1 MEKGEFHGTGLIICQ
16 CYDGQEIKNVP
27 IERSSSNKI
36 RFQEDRFSYIYKCYP
51 PKLPDINFEKTEVAK
66 GDAMNTFIKS
76 DLIWAIRKLFDDSEN
91 PIIPTWSA
99 YNSLITHPLPKTIY
113 CGLPLLRGS
122 PTDWSNL
129 YTSLKIV
136 QNINEVVSPE
146 TITIV
151 SCDLQLYNKCLQLKS
166 NDAIRDNFVFRMGEL
181 HCVFAILKVMGKY
194 IENSGLDLLLVE
206 SDIYGPVTLYQ
217 ILGGKHMKRAIEAHT
232 VIYMSLLHFFVKHAE
247 DVKEDLHD
255 LLQNIF
261 DPAEELL
268 NHDDVSKA
276 FDDSCIPDF
285 LKRLDQSFEMQSRFY
300 LNYMVMFEHLLLF
313 IRATRQ
319 GLWELH
325 LESLNYFAALFF
337 AHDQINYARLT
348 PVYLS
353 EMLYLK
359 ENDPETCD
367 FFRDGNFCVNKN
379 DVPFCAIGVDHAM
392 EQENKRIKVKSG
404 VIGLTQNYLEF
415 VTIFI

>member
-1 MEKGEFHGTGLIICQ
+1 MKW
-16 CYDGQEIKNVP
+16 
-27 IERSSSNKI
+27 
-36 RFQEDRFSYIYKCYP
+36 YP
-51 PKLPDINFEKTEVAK
+51 LETKT
-66 GDAMNTFIKS
+66 F
-76 DLIWAIRKLFDDSEN
+76 
-91 PIIPTWSA
+91 
-99 YNSLITHPLPKTIY
+99 
-113 CGLPLLRGS
+113 
-122 PTDWSNL
+122 
-129 YTSLKIV
+129 
-136 QNINEVVSPE
+136 
-146 TITIV
+146 V

-166 NDAIRDNFVFRMGEL
+166 NDAIHDNFVFRMGEL

-206 SDIYGPVTLYQ
+206 SDIYGSVTLYQ

-285 LKRLDQSFEMQSRFY
+285 LKRLDQCFEIQSRFY

-325 LESLNYFAALFF
+325 LESLKLF
-337 AHDQINYARLT
+337 
-348 PVYLS
+348 
-353 EMLYLK
+353 
-359 ENDPETCD
+359 C
-367 FFRDGNFCVNKN
+367 C
-379 DVPFCAIGVDHAM
+379 
-392 EQENKRIKVKSG
+392 
-404 VIGLTQNYLEF
+404 F
-415 VTIFI
+415 VLCT